1 MIKFAL
7 STLTIAVAST
17 LFAAPSIA
25 KDFVFNPGSDGV
37 LLENGAHV
45 VYYKWDESWRLS
57 NGDNITKI
65 LFRVVFSGIRR
76 QELINLLSRI
86 WH

>member
-45 VYYKWDESWRLS
+45 VYYKWDESWRL
-57 NGDNITKI
+57 
-65 LFRVVFSGIRR
+65 
-76 QELINLLSRI
+76 
-86 WH
+86 